1 MNIEEFFDLDND
13 NEETKVSV
21 SMLDKIYKMWME
33 YDDKISK
40 IEFIRDLIKEKFLKT
55 VKELNV
61 PDILS
66 ENIINYVSSNRSQEN
81 ARILK
86 HRLNFEFG
94 EVKWLLKDITYLGEE
109 IYGFGIPFSLNYK
122 RYRIEA
128 PCFKNLTL
136 SNMHSMSLGM
146 FSLYVYNNNHALTQ
160 IYSSR
165 SKEEIA
171 EYIKKLSKNDD
182 TSKGDLK

>member
-1 MNIEEFFDLDND
+1 MDIEEFFDMDNYD

-21 SMLDKIYKMWME
+21 SMIDEIYDMWME

-55 VKELNV
+55 VKELND
-61 PDILS
+61 PDMLS

-94 EVKWLLKDITYLGEE
+94 KVKWVLKDITYLGEE
-109 IYGFGIPFSLNYK
+109 IYGFGIPFLLNGK
-122 RYRIEA
+122 RYRIES

-136 SNMHSMSLGM
+136 NNMHSMSLGR
-146 FSLYVYNNNHALTQ
+146 FSLYVYSNSHALTQ
-160 IYSSR
+160 LYSSR
-165 SKEEIA
+165 SKEDIA
-171 EYIKKLSKNDD
+171 EYIKKLSD
-182 TSKGDLK
+182 GDK